1 MRRWMCRSVPAGAQL
16 LTAVWH
22 ADVGVTPVVP
32 SACCACLRGPAPIHH
47 ARFNPPLG
55 LQVAFQ
61 LYEDAP
67 QELRSRLWMA
77 VLEHPEL
84 CAEYQTLAAALQQQR
99 AAAAA
104 VAAPALEGESGAV
117 PAEQAG
123 AQHGE
128 QDGEAG
134 DGPAGEHVEGV
145 PGAAA
150 EESAAFLGADPT
162 GDSEDADAAEE
173 AGHLYAAAPADAAP
187 DPAHLSTSYSA
198 PWAAQHQQALSNS
211 SGGLG
216 SPRSMRRQGQ
226 PDEDSGWQLVA
237 DQAAASRLQGHALL
251 AGAREHPPYSRERE
265 GFRNSKPWVALEH
278 LAAKQVP

>member
-1 MRRWMCRSVPAGAQL
+1 M
-16 LTAVWH
+16 
-22 ADVGVTPVVP
+22 
-32 SACCACLRGPAPIHH
+32 
-47 ARFNPPLG
+47 
-55 LQVAFQ
+55 AFQ

-104 VAAPALEGESGAV
+104 AAALALEPGSGAD

-123 AQHGE
+123 EQHGE
-128 QDGEAG
+128 QDSEDG
-134 DGPAGEHVEGV
+134 DSPAEQPVEGI
-145 PGAAA
+145 PAAAA
-150 EESAAFLGADPT
+150 EERAASVGADPA
-162 GDSEDADAAEE
+162 GAADSEDSAAAEE

-265 GFRNSKPWVALEH
+265 GFRNSKLLGCP
-278 LAAKQVP
+278 